1 MRKAFLII
9 AGITMLAAFALA
21 VSACGEETSTST
33 GISGAVSTAAKKSS
47 VISISGNKF
56 DPAELTVDVGT
67 TVTWSNNDST
77 THTVTAP
84 SGAFNSGDLKPGQ
97 NFGYTFNEAGTY
109 EYGCTIHTAMKGT
122 VTVK

>member
-1 MRKAFLII
+1 M
-9 AGITMLAAFALA
+9 A
-21 VSACGEETSTST
+21 VSACGEETSTS
-33 GISGAVSTAAKKSS
+33 SNNGAISTAAEKSS
-47 VISISGNKF
+47 VISISGSRF

-109 EYGCTIHTAMKGT
+109 EYGCTIHPSMKGS